1 MAVRCDFI
9 DIIVPIANIDRVYPG
24 AWLEF
29 DPERACVYLKDA
41 ASEPVVG
48 RESFEFRSLS

>member
-48 RESFEFRSLS
+48 RESFEFSSLS